1 MTGIKNSPGHF
12 VCQILFT
19 TFTVLVKMHSTSP
32 SVIAFCPVYL
42 GICHIYGKTPRGILP
57 VNSTCLLIMRI
68 SMSNSD
74 NVDCFIIQRQR
85 CHLLSL
91 QLRCRLW
98 MRHLSCH
105 LPVLHLLL
113 LLVHLHSLQQL
124 LLHFHLHQ
132 E

>member
-32 SVIAFCPVYL
+32 SVIAFCPVCL
-42 GICHIYGKTPRGILP
+42 GILPYLWQNTSRDIP

-68 SMSNSD
+68 STSNSD

>member
-12 VCQILFT
+12 VCQIL
-19 TFTVLVKMHSTSP
+19 FTVLVKMHSTSP
-32 SVIAFCPVYL
+32 SVIAFCPRMSRDFV
-42 GICHIYGKTPRGILP
+42 HIYGKTPRGILP

-68 SMSNSD
+68 STSNSD